1 MRFLFI
7 VQGEGR
13 GHMTQAIALGQ
24 LLEKKG
30 HTLTAVC
37 IGKSERRQIPDFVYQ
52 KINAPIYT
60 FESPNF
66 VTDKSSKSIRLTAT
80 VSQNLLKWKCF
91 KKSLKELDTIILE
104 SEPDVILNFYDML
117 AGIYSLLYRPS
128 CSFWTIGHQYLAD
141 HKAFLFPKNSFL
153 KRLIFKFNNKITS
166 IGADLNL
173 ALSFQPLP
181 QSGNKI
187 KVLPPLLREEIRSLE
202 TRKEDFILAYTV
214 NSGYG
219 EEILEFAA
227 AHPHIKVE
235 AFWDKKGAAP
245 TYQPLPNLIFHQ
257 INDKLF
263 LEKMAACRG
272 LISTSGFESICEAM
286 YLGKKVMMI
295 PVQGQFE
302 QSCNALDAIQ
312 AGAGIIHGSFDIS
325 VFDQY
330 LQSLSEA
337 DTFPNP
343 WADQFEKMFFEVVG
357 ENTSASG
364 ETFSNYSFPVSL
376 NTKLHS

>member
-80 VSQNLLKWKCF
+80 ISYNLLKWKSF
-91 KKSLKELDTIILE
+91 KKSLKELDTIIQE

-128 CSFWTIGHQYLAD
+128 CSFWTIGHQYLVD
-141 HKAFLFPKNSFL
+141 HPTFIFPKKSFL

-166 IGADLNL
+166 IGADLNM

-187 KVLPPLLREEIRSLE
+187 QVLPPLLREEIRSLE

-214 NSGYG
+214 NPGYG

-227 AHPHIKVE
+227 AHPDIKVE

-272 LISTSGFESICEAM
+272 LISTAGFESICEAM

-295 PVQGQFE
+295 PVKGQFE
-302 QSCNALDAIQ
+302 QSCNALDAVQ
-312 AGAGIIHGSFDIS
+312 AGAGITHGSFDIS

-330 LQSLSEA
+330 LQSLTEA
-337 DTFPNP
+337 DTFPNL
-343 WADQFEKMFFEVVG
+343 WTDQFEKIFFEMIG
-357 ENTSASG
+357 EKIIEQEEIYT
-364 ETFSNYSFPVSL
+364 NYSFPLS
-376 NTKLHS
+376 